1 MESPWDY
8 RYAQRRQRLA
18 IQRSKISMDLL
29 KMEAFLLAAENLSFS
44 EAARQM
50 HLSQST
56 ISHHIK
62 VLEHEFGIKLF
73 DRLGPNLHLTEAG
86 YLLLPWARKL
96 IRESIEIQEIMAS
109 LQDKVVGHLRIACS
123 TTSGKYILP
132 QLGARFHNLYPGV
145 KVTILSCTQEHV
157 VPRLLEEEANLGVLS
172 REAFEE
178 GLESQEFFTDHIIFI
193 TPAAH
198 AWSVRQSIEPADLIG
213 APLII
218 REPTSGTR
226 RVTLSELGKHD
237 IHLEDL
243 NIFLEV
249 GNAEAIVETV
259 AAGFGVAFVSR
270 LSAAYA
276 LQSRWVVEIPVAG
289 LDLQRKIYMVRRAIE
304 APNRAQEVFWGF
316 VHDSSNADLLH
327 IAEG

>member
-1 MESPWDY
+1 MID
-8 RYAQRRQRLA
+8 LMK
-18 IQRSKISMDLL
+18 IQ
-29 KMEAFLLAAENLSFS
+29 AFLHAAENLSFS
-44 EAARQM
+44 ETAKQM
-50 HLSQST
+50 HLSQPT

-62 VLEHEFGIKLF
+62 MLEREFGIELF
-73 DRLGPNLHLTEAG
+73 DRTGPGLHLTEAG
-86 YLLLPWARKL
+86 RLLLPWARKL
-96 IRESIEIQEIMAS
+96 VRVSIEMQEMMSS
-109 LQDKVVGHLRIACS
+109 LQEKIVGHLRIACS

-132 QLGARFHNLYPGV
+132 QLAARFHDRYPWV

-157 VPRLLEEEANLGVLS
+157 VPRLLEEEANIGVLS
-172 REAFEE
+172 REAFEG

-193 TPAAH
+193 IPASH
-198 AWSVRQSIEPADLIG
+198 AWSVRQSIEPVDLIG

-226 RVTLSELGKHD
+226 RVTLTELGKHD

-259 AAGFGVAFVSR
+259 AAGFGVAFVSQ
-270 LSAAYA
+270 LSAVHV
-276 LQSRWVVEIPVAG
+276 LQTRRVVEIPVVG
-289 LDLQRKIYMVRRAIE
+289 LDLQRKIYMVRRAME

-316 VHDSSNADLLH
+316 IHDPANADLLQM
-327 IAEG
+327 AAG

>member
-1 MESPWDY
+1 MID
-8 RYAQRRQRLA
+8 LIK
-18 IQRSKISMDLL
+18 IQV
-29 KMEAFLLAAENLSFS
+29 FLLAAENLSFS
-44 EAARQM
+44 DAAKQM
-50 HLSQST
+50 HLSQPT

-62 VLEHEFGIKLF
+62 MLEREFGIELF
-73 DRLGPNLHLTEAG
+73 DRTGPGLHLTEAG
-86 YLLLPWARKL
+86 RLLLPWARKL
-96 IRESIEIQEIMAS
+96 VRASLEMQGMMAS
-109 LQDKVVGHLRIACS
+109 LHDKIVGHLRIACS

-132 QLGARFHNLYPGV
+132 QLAARFHDRYPWV
-145 KVTILSCTQEHV
+145 KITILSCTQEHV
-157 VPRLLEEEANLGVLS
+157 VPRLLEEDANIGVLS

-178 GLESQEFFTDHIIFI
+178 GLESQEFFIDHIIFI
-193 TPAAH
+193 VPATH
-198 AWSVRQSIEPADLIG
+198 EWSVRQSVEPADLIG

-226 RVTLSELGKHD
+226 RVTLTELGKHD

-270 LSAAYA
+270 LSAAHA
-276 LQSRWVVEIPVAG
+276 LKTRQIVEIPMVG

-316 VHDSSNADLLH
+316 VHDPANADLLQM
-327 IAEG
+327 AAG

>member
-1 MESPWDY
+1 MID
-8 RYAQRRQRLA
+8 LMK
-18 IQRSKISMDLL
+18 IQ
-29 KMEAFLLAAENLSFS
+29 AFLHAAENLSFS
-44 EAARQM
+44 ETAKQM
-50 HLSQST
+50 HLSQPT

-62 VLEHEFGIKLF
+62 MLEREFGVELF
-73 DRLGPNLHLTEAG
+73 DRTGPGLHLTEAG
-86 YLLLPWARKL
+86 RLLLPWARKL
-96 IRESIEIQEIMAS
+96 VRVSIEMQEMMSS
-109 LQDKVVGHLRIACS
+109 LQEKIVGHLRIACS

-132 QLGARFHNLYPGV
+132 QLAARFHDRYPWV

-157 VPRLLEEEANLGVLS
+157 VPRLLEEEANIGVLS
-172 REAFEE
+172 REAFEG

-193 TPAAH
+193 IPANH
-198 AWSVRQSIEPADLIG
+198 TWSVRQFIEPVDLIG

-226 RVTLSELGKHD
+226 RVTLTELGKHD

-259 AAGFGVAFVSR
+259 AAGFGVSFVSQ
-270 LSAAYA
+270 LSAVHV
-276 LQSRWVVEIPVAG
+276 LQTRQVVEIPVAG
-289 LDLQRKIYMVRRAIE
+289 LDLQRKIYMVRRAME

-316 VHDSSNADLLH
+316 IHDPANADLLQM
-327 IAEG
+327 AAG